1 MQLER
6 RENEEVLRR
15 LRRIDHAIDTLEALC
30 LEILR
35 NQPPRAMY
43 HPPTA
48 IVVIAGT
55 QNQ

>member
-15 LRRIDHAIDTLEALC
+15 LRRIDHAIDTLEAIC
-30 LEILR
+30 LEILK
-35 NQPPRAMY
+35 NQAPRATY

-48 IVVIAGT
+48 IVVTPGA
-55 QNQ
+55 QKQ

>member
-15 LRRIDHAIDTLEALC
+15 LRRIDQAIDTLEALC
-30 LEILR
+30 LEILK

-55 QNQ
+55 QKQ